1 MLKNNGIELNKT
13 GALRTILAGKKA
25 ITEIEG
31 LRKILLRGIVL
42 NYLIF
47 VFLTILLNIFFYFNF
62 FKPIIE
68 WIFGFGNEF
77 WMTLGNLVL
86 WSIQLSFAA
95 IITLVSLR
103 LSIGFL
109 SFWNHSLVNKIIGY
123 FRNDYK
129 KKLPLE
135 SFLKE
140 IVFFFIGAFRESL
153 FPILLLVI
161 SLIPFI
167 GLLIVF
173 LIESHLLGK
182 QCIVVYLENLN
193 DLEENDLLKKRLRWL
208 PVRMGWLPSLLT
220 FIPLIGWILLPI
232 TLSYQVIG
240 FAYNAELI
248 RNS

>member
-95 IITLVSLR
+95 II
-103 LSIGFL
+103 
-109 SFWNHSLVNKIIGY
+109 
-123 FRNDYK
+123 
-129 KKLPLE
+129 
-135 SFLKE
+135 
-140 IVFFFIGAFRESL
+140 
-153 FPILLLVI
+153 
-161 SLIPFI
+161 
-167 GLLIVF
+167 
-173 LIESHLLGK
+173 
-182 QCIVVYLENLN
+182 
-193 DLEENDLLKKRLRWL
+193 
-208 PVRMGWLPSLLT
+208 
-220 FIPLIGWILLPI
+220 
-232 TLSYQVIG
+232 
-240 FAYNAELI
+240 
-248 RNS
+248 

>member
-1 MLKNNGIELNKT
+1 M
-13 GALRTILAGKKA
+13 
-25 ITEIEG
+25 
-31 LRKILLRGIVL
+31 
-42 NYLIF
+42 
-47 VFLTILLNIFFYFNF
+47 
-62 FKPIIE
+62 
-68 WIFGFGNEF
+68 
-77 WMTLGNLVL
+77 
-86 WSIQLSFAA
+86 
-95 IITLVSLR
+95 
-103 LSIGFL
+103 
-109 SFWNHSLVNKIIGY
+109 
-123 FRNDYK
+123 
-129 KKLPLE
+129 
-135 SFLKE
+135 
-140 IVFFFIGAFRESL
+140 

>member
-140 IVFFFIGAFRESL
+140 IVFF
-153 FPILLLVI
+153 LL
-161 SLIPFI
+161 
-167 GLLIVF
+167 
-173 LIESHLLGK
+173 ER
-182 QCIVVYLENLN
+182 LENLC
-193 DLEENDLLKKRLRWL
+193 
-208 PVRMGWLPSLLT
+208 
-220 FIPLIGWILLPI
+220 FQ
-232 TLSYQVIG
+232 YY
-240 FAYNAELI
+240 F
-248 RNS
+248 